1 MHHGGRSQP
10 ASACHPLLPSRC
22 HTSLSA
28 PPPTGPYENGAP
40 DSRRIPLRG
49 VPKKARPHKLTPSA
63 ANPLSHIG
71 FPYRTAYLGFCY
83 GVSLSPSLGTPSSC
97 GLSHFPWRAWSIE
110 GVIERE
116 RERGA
121 WNCLLLPPVASLVC
135 SCLLLPSA
143 TASLLLLLPAAS
155 FRLQLPPL
163 TCCLPSLAS
172 SCLVLPSATSY
183 LPTPC
188 LCVWAL
194 AKPPSLSLSLTH
206 TLT

>member
-116 RERGA
+116 RESEELGT
-121 WNCLLLPPVASLVC
+121 VC
-135 SCLLLPSA
+135 SCLLLPPWSVL
-143 TASLLLLLPAAS
+143 ASCYLQPLPASSCCFLLP
-155 FRLQLPPL
+155 
-163 TCCLPSLAS
+163 PSAS
-172 SCLVLPSATSY
+172 SCLL
-183 LPTPC
+183 
-188 LCVWAL
+188 
-194 AKPPSLSLSLTH
+194 
-206 TLT
+206 